1 MYEVARARAV
11 EERDG
16 SYDHEPSRQ
25 PVDGHERRRRID
37 MGPDDGELQPAPHRG
52 VDGHGCGCP
61 ASWWQRCCS
70 WLWHA
75 LLTGLAA
82 MERTDA
88 PRLPRDLLALYALGA
103 LEAAVPLVGQVQWL
117 NQHNVGQ
124 AQQLRVFALGYAC
137 FSLRPV
143 YGALADALATRY
155 GSRGR
160 VLAYVAASCGGALC
174 HCTLAVTRSLGAFA
188 VGYALLCACQA
199 CAETCLGAR
208 LADVVASGV
217 GAGRAQAVA
226 TAARWLGTLLASCV
240 GFAMY
245 RCHRAIP
252 SPATAFLAAAACPL
266 VGAVVALAASDT
278 TPVTPKRDAQS
289 PVPVLVAVQVA
300 CAWVSAQGALSTNIW
315 RVSGAGLA
323 VLIIAVLCHRRK
335 TTALEEPLLA
345 AETEKPSPWRA
356 GPFLVAVAAAPS
368 AAELLENV
376 RYERFQGRPCV
387 LPLVQ
392 ALGALAAMLVCVGC
406 ARRPPASRKA
416 AAGAVVVAAIARLA
430 QLPAARNVVYAV
442 LGNVV
447 DSAGGAL
454 LGVAATTFALKA
466 AAGSQRRGAV
476 YGAFLAAYD
485 GGGAASG
492 WLAVFLAAQCRTA
505 PNDSESVRRYLYV
518 ASTIA
523 LAPLAFLPL
532 VPAPEPPREEPSDDE
547 SSDGDVSLVL

>member
-1 MYEVARARAV
+1 
-11 EERDG
+11 
-16 SYDHEPSRQ
+16 
-25 PVDGHERRRRID
+25 
-37 MGPDDGELQPAPHRG
+37 
-52 VDGHGCGCP
+52 
-61 ASWWQRCCS
+61 
-70 WLWHA
+70 
-75 LLTGLAA
+75 
-82 MERTDA
+82 MERAA
-88 PRLPRDLLALYALGA
+88 PATAPPVLRLPRGLLALYTLGA
-103 LEAAVPLVGQVQWL
+103 LEAAVPLVAQVQWL
-117 NQHNVGQ
+117 DAHGVGQ

-143 YGALADALATRY
+143 YGAVADALAARY

-217 GAGRAQAVA
+217 GAGRAQAEA

-245 RCHRAIP
+245 RCDRAIP
-252 SPATAFLAAAACPL
+252 PPATAFLAAAACPL
-266 VGAVVALAASDT
+266 VGVVVALAASDT

-289 PVPVLVAVQVA
+289 PVPLLIAVQVA
-300 CAWVSAQGALSTNIW
+300 CAWVSAKGALATTIW
-315 RVSGAGLA
+315 RVGGGGLFILIVVGALLG
-323 VLIIAVLCHRRK
+323 HRR
-335 TTALEEPLLA
+335 TTTLEEPLLA
-345 AETEKPSPWRA
+345 AAEKPGLWRA

-368 AAELLENV
+368 ASEVLANV

-406 ARRPPASRKA
+406 ARRPPATRKA
-416 AAGAVVVAAIARLA
+416 AAGAVVVASIARLA
-430 QLPAARNVVYAV
+430 QLPAAQNVFYAV

-485 GGGAASG
+485 SGGAASG
-492 WLAVFLAAQCRTA
+492 WLAVFLATKCRTA
-505 PNDSESVRRYLYV
+505 PEDPASVRRYLYV
-518 ASTIA
+518 ASSFA
-523 LAPLAFLPL
+523 LLPLAFLPL
-532 VPAPEPPREEPSDDE
+532 VPVPEPPREEPSDE
-547 SSDGDVSLVL
+547 SSDDDVSIVL

>member
-1 MYEVARARAV
+1 
-11 EERDG
+11 
-16 SYDHEPSRQ
+16 
-25 PVDGHERRRRID
+25 
-37 MGPDDGELQPAPHRG
+37 
-52 VDGHGCGCP
+52 
-61 ASWWQRCCS
+61 
-70 WLWHA
+70 
-75 LLTGLAA
+75 
-82 MERTDA
+82 MERAA
-88 PRLPRDLLALYALGA
+88 PATAPPVLRLPRDLLALYTLGA
-103 LEAAVPLVGQVQWL
+103 LEAAVPLVAQVQWL
-117 NQHNVGQ
+117 DAHGVGQ

-174 HCTLAVTRSLGAFA
+174 HCTLAATRSLGAFA

-217 GAGRAQAVA
+217 GAGRAQAEA
-226 TAARWLGTLLASCV
+226 TAARWLGTFLGAGV
-240 GFAMY
+240 GLVLY
-245 RCHRAIP
+245 RCSHNIP
-252 SPATAFLAAAACPL
+252 SPSIAFLAAAACPL
-266 VGAVVALAASDT
+266 IGVVVALTASET
-278 TPVTPKRDAQS
+278 TPISMKRDAQS
-289 PVPVLVAVQVA
+289 SIPLLIAVQVA

-315 RVSGAGLA
+315 RASGGALA
-323 VLIIAVLCHRRK
+323 VVIIAVLCYRRK
-335 TTALEEPLLA
+335 TTALREPLLA
-345 AETEKPSPWRA
+345 TEKKSLWWRA

-406 ARRPPASRKA
+406 ARRPPATRKA

-430 QLPAARNVVYAV
+430 QLPASVNVAYAV

-447 DSAGGAL
+447 DGAGGAL

-476 YGAFLAAYD
+476 YGAYLALYD
-485 GGGAASG
+485 AGGAASG
-492 WLAVFLAAQCRTA
+492 WLAAFLAAQCRTA
-505 PNDSESVRRYLYV
+505 PDDSESVRRYLYV

-532 VPAPEPPREEPSDDE
+532 VPVPEPPREEPSDDE
-547 SSDGDVSLVL
+547 SSDDDVSLVL

>member
-1 MYEVARARAV
+1 
-11 EERDG
+11 
-16 SYDHEPSRQ
+16 
-25 PVDGHERRRRID
+25 
-37 MGPDDGELQPAPHRG
+37 
-52 VDGHGCGCP
+52 
-61 ASWWQRCCS
+61 
-70 WLWHA
+70 
-75 LLTGLAA
+75 
-82 MERTDA
+82 MERPAA
-88 PRLPRDLLALYALGA
+88 PVEMPGMRLPRGLLALYTLGA
-103 LEAAVPLVGQVQWL
+103 LEAAIPLVAQVQWL
-117 NQHNVGQ
+117 DAHGVGQ
-124 AQQLRVFALGYAC
+124 AEQLRVFALGYTF

-143 YGALADALATRY
+143 YGAVADALATRY

-160 VLAYVAASCGGALC
+160 VLAYVAASLGGALC
-174 HCTLAVTRSLGAFA
+174 HGTLAVTRSLGGFA

-217 GAGRAQAVA
+217 GAGRAQAEA
-226 TAARWLGTLLASCV
+226 TASRWLGTFLGAGV

-245 RCHRAIP
+245 RCSHNIP
-252 SPATAFLAAAACPL
+252 SPKIAFLAAAACPL
-266 VGAVVALAASDT
+266 VGVVVALTASDT
-278 TPVTPKRDAQS
+278 TPISMKRDAQS
-289 PVPVLVAVQVA
+289 PVPLLIAVQVA

-323 VLIIAVLCHRRK
+323 VVIIAVLCYRR
-335 TTALEEPLLA
+335 TTTTLEETLLA
-345 AETEKPSPWRA
+345 AETEKPTSLWRA

-368 AAELLENV
+368 ASEVLANV

-406 ARRPPASRKA
+406 ARRPPATRKA
-416 AAGAVVVAAIARLA
+416 AAVAVFVAAAARLA
-430 QLPAARNVVYAV
+430 QLPSSINVFYAV

-485 GGGAASG
+485 SGGAASG
-492 WLAVFLAAQCRTA
+492 WLAVFLATKCRTA
-505 PNDSESVRRYLYV
+505 PEDPASVRRYLYV
-518 ASTIA
+518 ASSFA
-523 LAPLAFLPL
+523 LLPLAFLPL
-532 VPAPEPPREEPSDDE
+532 VPVPEPPREEPSDE
-547 SSDGDVSLVL
+547 SSDDDVSVVL